1 MFGLETGV
9 SIALVALLV
18 AGIVHWDRRLTRVEE
33 AVKVVGQGVSDI
45 RKALDIDAILKRTG
59 G

>member
-1 MFGLETGV
+1 MFGLDTGV

-18 AGIVHWDRRLTRVEE
+18 AGVVHWDRRLTRVED
-33 AVKVVGQGVSDI
+33 AVQHVQKDITDI
-45 RKALDIDAILKRTG
+45 RKALDVDKILERAG